1 MEARPFFACV
11 LNGALEFTAQGGS
24 VDVVGIYRFV
34 FHRVFL
40 SFFLAWCF
48 KWALEF
54 TAQGGSV
61 DVVGI
66 YRFVVHR
73 VFFIIFLSFY
83 RACHR
88 SS

>member
-1 MEARPFFACV
+1 M
-11 LNGALEFTAQGGS
+11 LLGSIGSLFTG
-24 VDVVGIYRFV
+24 F
-34 FHRVFL
+34 FL

-54 TAQGGSV
+54 TAQGRSV

-73 VFFIIFLSFY
+73 VFFYHFS
-83 RACHR
+83 
-88 SS
+88 